1 MQAEHEAATSPIK
14 CAGLPSGRL
23 PAPDRDRHRHR
34 PAQGHAGGIRVTRDP
49 MDGQGIQ
56 TFSDALRCTS
66 GVRSEEEQ
74 TSANNLFMRGLLAEG
89 KSYLD
94 GLRIHPAGYFS
105 CFAETPYAL
114 ERVEVLR
121 GPASTLYC
129 QASGGCVV
137 S

>member
-1 MQAEHEAATSPIK
+1 
-14 CAGLPSGRL
+14 
-23 PAPDRDRHRHR
+23 
-34 PAQGHAGGIRVTRDP
+34 
-49 MDGQGIQ
+49 MDEQGIQ
-56 TFSDALRCTS
+56 TLFDALRCTS
-66 GVRSEEEQ
+66 GVRSEEGQ

-94 GLRIHPAGYFS
+94 GLRIHPAGYFGY
-105 CFAETPYAL
+105 FAETPLTL
-114 ERVEVLR
+114 EGVEVLR